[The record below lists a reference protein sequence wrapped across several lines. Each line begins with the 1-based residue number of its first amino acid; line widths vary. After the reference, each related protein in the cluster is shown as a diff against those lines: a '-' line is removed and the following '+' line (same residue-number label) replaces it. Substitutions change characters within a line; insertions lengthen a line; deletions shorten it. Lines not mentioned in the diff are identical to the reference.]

1 MGTGDQVPAG
11 IEQLGASVEILDTSA
26 LASSDL
32 NRFHTIVL
40 GIRAYAVRKDLLTY
54 NQRLLDYVSQG
65 GVLVVQYNT
74 PEYDNNFGPY
84 PYQMGRRPEEVS
96 EEDSPV
102 RLLAPDAP
110 VFQMPNRITLADF
123 EGWVEQ
129 RGSKHLTTW
138 APEYT
143 PLVEMYDRGQDP
155 QRGIWLEARHG
166 KGLYIYCSL
175 AWYRQLPFAVPGA
188 ARIFAN
194 LISLGAPD
202 APWRGR

>member
-1 MGTGDQVPAG
+1 M
-11 IEQLGASVEILDTSA
+11 LDTSS
-26 LASSDL
+26 LASADL
-32 NRFHTIVL
+32 SRYHTIVM
-40 GIRAYAVRKDLLTY
+40 GIRAYAVRRDVLTY
-54 NQRLLDYVSQG
+54 NQRLLDYVKQG

-102 RLLAPDAP
+102 KLLAPDAP

-129 RGSKHLTTW
+129 RGSKHLVSW

-143 PLVEMYDRGQDP
+143 PLVEMHDRGQEP

-194 LISLGAPD
+194 LISLGAPG
-202 APWRGR
+202 APWRQQ